1 MISELLGPWVPRAVV
16 DYVKQLLSRGPK
28 YLDLGCGNGDVT
40 TKIAEAIGA
49 QEVYGVD
56 VDEGSLAKAREKGLA
71 VFKRDL
77 DREPLP
83 FEDESFDFVTSVE
96 VIEHLRNPR
105 FMIREV
111 FRVLRAGGVFLVETP
126 NAAGCSCRF
135 VADQL
140 KLALLTDR
148 LSMPSGPIIE
158 AREATGFDLVSLGQE
173 MASAGFDVLK
183 VFGFSNAPQWLPLLT
198 VVVEDAEG
206 SLSTAPHIMAIATK
220 R

>member
-1 MISELLGPWVPRAVV
+1 LTSTRA
-16 DYVKQLLSRGPK
+16 LSRR
-28 YLDLGCGNGDVT
+28 LG
-40 TKIAEAIGA
+40 
-49 QEVYGVD
+49 
-56 VDEGSLAKAREKGLA
+56 
-71 VFKRDL
+71 KRAWQSSSATSI
-77 DREPLP
+77 
-83 FEDESFDFVTSVE
+83 ESPSPSRMRALTFVTSVE
-96 VIEHLRNPR
+96 VIEHLRSPR

>member
-1 MISELLGPWVPRAVV
+1 
-16 DYVKQLLSRGPK
+16 
-28 YLDLGCGNGDVT
+28 LDLGCGNSDVT

-77 DREPLP
+77 DREPDRTPAQPALHDSRGLQGP
-83 FEDESFDFVTSVE
+83 EG
-96 VIEHLRNPR
+96 
-105 FMIREV
+105 
-111 FRVLRAGGVFLVETP
+111 GGVFLVETP

-158 AREATGFDLVSLGQE
+158 AREATGFDLVSLRQE
-173 MASAGFDVLK
+173 LASAGFDVLK

-198 VVVEDAEG
+198 VVVEEIAEG